1 MERGK
6 EKEKKRD
13 INLGTGGGE
22 PLGILKH
29 MHVLQE

>member
-6 EKEKKRD
+6 EKIKKV
-13 INLGTGGGE
+13 INLGTGGSE

-29 MHVLQE
+29 VNVLQE

>member
-6 EKEKKRD
+6 EKRKKV
-13 INLGTGGGE
+13 INLDTGGGE

-29 MHVLQE
+29 VHVLQE